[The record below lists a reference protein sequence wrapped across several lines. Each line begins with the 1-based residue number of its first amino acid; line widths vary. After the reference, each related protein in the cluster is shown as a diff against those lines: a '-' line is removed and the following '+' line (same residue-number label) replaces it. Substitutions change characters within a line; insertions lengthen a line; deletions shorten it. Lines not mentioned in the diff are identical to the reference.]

1 MHVSVECVEIHK
13 EDTPEEKT
21 IAPRIV
27 LIMEDGQSYA
37 CVSVGVFQSLKR
49 MFTLLGTPDTWAEPS
64 LSARRAWI
72 EMVEA
77 CNYNPVPWRRSPQG
91 ERG

>member
-1 MHVSVECVEIHK
+1 MGVASCVVALRKESVDRNNSDRWPQHK
-13 EDTPEEKT
+13 CC
-21 IAPRIV
+21 
-27 LIMEDGQSYA
+27 G
-37 CVSVGVFQSLKR
+37 
-49 MFTLLGTPDTWAEPS
+49 S

-77 CNYNPVPWRRSPQG
+77 CNYNPVPWGRSPQG